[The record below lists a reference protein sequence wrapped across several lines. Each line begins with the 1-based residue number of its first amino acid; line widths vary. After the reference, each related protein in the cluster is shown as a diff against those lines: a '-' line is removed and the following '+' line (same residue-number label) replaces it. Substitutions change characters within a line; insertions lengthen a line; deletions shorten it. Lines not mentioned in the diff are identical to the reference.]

1 MLLSKKKKTEQ
12 FSYIRIA
19 GVANIRYS
27 SFYQISE

>member
-1 MLLSKKKKTEQ
+1 MLIRKEKKTEQ

-19 GVANIRYS
+19 GVASLRYS